1 MKRIVIE
8 CLIVLSVLLFCALY
22 GAVTVRD
29 AAQPTTVQPAQ
40 ADTGFHEQNIVIP
53 DSEKAAAQTETTGTR
68 NNTGI
73 TLNENQT
80 DASLS
85 ERVQRLFLLGISA
98 VAETVQG
105 VIHAF

>member
-8 CLIVLSVLLFCALY
+8 SLIVLSVLLFCALY

-40 ADTGFHEQNIVIP
+40 ANTGFHEQKIVIP
-53 DSEKAAAQTETTGTR
+53 DSEKATAQTETDIR
-68 NNTGI
+68 DNTGI

-80 DASLS
+80 DDSLS

-98 VAETVQG
+98 VADTVHG
-105 VIHAF
+105 VIRAF